1 MSEDRRILNTAIVAG
16 SRTSFARSGSVF
28 ADLRAIELG
37 KVAVR
42 DARHKTILYC
52 NPKMQAKVFDLKA
65 DPLEMK
71 NLVDTPEGKAVMV
84 NHKNRILEY
93 LDTVELYEPPG
104 KAKNRTHELYLN
116 YYNKLREEAKR

>member
-1 MSEDRRILNTAIVAG
+1 MPKMTIAKSLKPLVEGKQVDWRDYIVG
-16 SRTSFARSGSVF
+16 ESFHGQQ
-28 ADLRAIELG
+28 
-37 KVAVR
+37 VAVR
-42 DARHKTILYC
+42 DQQHKTILYL

-71 NLVDTPEGKAVMV
+71 NLVDTPGGRAVMA
-84 NHKNRILEY
+84 NHRSRLLEF

-104 KAKNRTHELYLN
+104 KAKHKTHELYLS